1 VSYVILL
8 LLVAPLAWAV
18 LKLGPLELLLIA
30 FWGLTLIAALS
41 GKSMARGLIAGI
53 VGVLFGTIGMTD
65 SGYVRGTLDIPL
77 LLDGVPVVPALMGLF
92 VASQLFRTV
101 GNEYIISEAEN
112 RTISFG
118 RILAGIR
125 ETFRYPVTLIKGSLV
140 GVFIG
145 IIPGVGA
152 SVSNLVSYSD
162 ARRSDPDPDS
172 FGKGNPKGV
181 VASESA
187 NSSSEG
193 GSMTT
198 LLALGIP
205 GGNATAL
212 LLSAFAMHNIIGG
225 PRFIAEQRDLV
236 YAIILGNMAQ
246 AALLIAIGIPFVY
259 AASRIVRV
267 PMRYLIP
274 SVMSVAIFGSY
285 ALTGNASGPVALL
298 FFAILGWLMTRFDFP
313 VVATVIGLMLGDL
326 VESELIR
333 SYQISG
339 GDLAYLFERPVA
351 IVFLLLLFA
360 SLATPLLRR
369 FRRRRAEGTLRL
381 AEEK

>member
-1 VSYVILL
+1 
-8 LLVAPLAWAV
+8 
-18 LKLGPLELLLIA
+18 
-30 FWGLTLIAALS
+30 
-41 GKSMARGLIAGI
+41 
-53 VGVLFGTIGMTD
+53 
-65 SGYVRGTLDIPL
+65 
-77 LLDGVPVVPALMGLF
+77 
-92 VASQLFRTV
+92 VASQLFQTV
-101 GNEYIISEAEN
+101 GNEYIITEADN
-112 RTISFG
+112 RTISFR

-125 ETFRYPVTLIKGSLV
+125 ETFRYPATLIKGSLV

-152 SVSNLVSYSD
+152 SVSNLVSYAD

-236 YAIILGNMAQ
+236 YAIIIGNLAQ
-246 AALLIAIGIPFVY
+246 AALLIVVGIPFVY

-267 PMRYLIP
+267 PMRFLIP

-298 FFAILGWLMTRFDFP
+298 FFAILGWLMARFDFP

-333 SYQISG
+333 TYQISG
-339 GDLAYLFERPVA
+339 GDLTYLFERPVA
-351 IVFLLLLFA
+351 IVFLLLLLA

-369 FRRRRAEGTLRL
+369 FRRHRADGALRL